1 MTFVTSPTPFHPSPD
16 GRPAARTPWYVHHQS
31 LAGGAA
37 KAGARYRG
45 GEGRFITIAGAMMSD
60 HDSAG
65 AVLECPDI
73 DALDDEDK
81 ARFLTTFLGYSRGNS
96 SALHFVHASGDGQ
109 APAYVFDDESGMVYI
124 LD

>member
-1 MTFVTSPTPFHPSPD
+1 
-16 GRPAARTPWYVHHQS
+16 
-31 LAGGAA
+31 
-37 KAGARYRG
+37 
-45 GEGRFITIAGAMMSD
+45 MSD
-60 HDSAG
+60 HESTG

-81 ARFLTTFLGYSRGNS
+81 ARFLTTFLGYSGSGRRRCTC
-96 SALHFVHASGDGQ
+96 VHASGDGQ